1 MKREQMKGVQQLL
14 KVADKVLSELEKK
27 IFEGAGF
34 NVFRLCGID
43 HYEISHSKIIAE
55 FLNPKGS
62 HGQGTL
68 FLNLFCEKIL
78 KSLGF
83 NGSFTERASVT
94 TEITEYIK
102 NKCAGR
108 FDILIEDGSTSS
120 VCIIENKI
128 FAGEHSGQLE
138 RYAKWLELQR
148 SDWKNRILVFLTLNG
163 REAWSIQDQSRYQ
176 RLAYN
181 SQDEKPG
188 LNNWIDSCV
197 EAIRGENKD
206 AIQFALEQYKLH
218 IINLTEG
225 ELAMSDAIVK
235 AMKGRM
241 ECAEI
246 IYSNYERMKELI
258 ETEFFQEIGEQLSSS
273 GWRIRSEEDVWTGLT
288 AKGKE
293 GERGWGWQVQKGKY
307 SGWVRVFIGGKC
319 QVGIYLP
326 DFELK
331 KTQTAFLKWLKGNKD
346 KLEEEGWW
354 IFENEDRYPLGRDVQ
369 VEGSEILWDAKFY
382 DRIVNEPEYRVRV
395 KNAIKELVEN
405 LRTMLISFFDSLN

>member
-1 MKREQMKGVQQLL
+1 MKREQMEGVKQLL
-14 KVADKVLSELEKK
+14 EKADNALLELEKK
-27 IFEGAGF
+27 ISEGAGF

-102 NKCAGR
+102 DKCAGR

-163 REAWSIQDQSRYQ
+163 REARSIQDQSRYQ

-206 AIQFALEQYKLH
+206 TIQFALEQYKTH

-225 ELAMSDAIVK
+225 ELAMSDAIVD
-235 AMKGRM
+235 AMKGKMRS
-241 ECAEI
+241 AEI
-246 IYSNYERMKELI
+246 IYSNYERMKKLI
-258 ETEFFQEIGEQLSSS
+258 ETEFFHEIGEEFSSS
-273 GWRIRSEEDVWTGLT
+273 EWKIRSEDDVWDGL
-288 AKGKE
+288 AAAEKDD

-307 SGWVRVFIGGKC
+307 GGWVRVFIGEVC
-319 QVGIYLP
+319 QVGIHLP
-326 DFELK
+326 DFGLK
-331 KTQTAFLKWLKGNKD
+331 KTQTAFLKWLKGNKG
-346 KLEEEGWW
+346 KLEEWW
-354 IFENEDRYPLGRDVQ
+354 GGENDRKYPLYRNVQ
-369 VEGSEILWDAKFY
+369 VEGSTILWDAKFY
-382 DRIVNEPEYRVRV
+382 DRIFNEPEYRTKV